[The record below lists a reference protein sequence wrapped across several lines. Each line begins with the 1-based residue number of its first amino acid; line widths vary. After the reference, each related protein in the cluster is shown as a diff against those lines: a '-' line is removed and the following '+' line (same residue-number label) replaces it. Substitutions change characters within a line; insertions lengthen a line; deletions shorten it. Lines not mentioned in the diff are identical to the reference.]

1 MGGEG
6 ESELVGRSRERDE
19 GRRWG
24 REGRS
29 IILHIPVQARLM
41 LEVAAGFI

>member
-19 GRRWG
+19 GGRWG

-29 IILHIPVQARLM
+29 ILHIPVQARLM